1 MKLRNTL
8 ISIPA
13 QGAWLDGLLAHAPDV
28 RGLAVLP
35 QSSGHPALDTGPR
48 PLELALQ
55 SRGFATMRLDQ
66 RCNAAAHGS
75 YDLIGSERASGR
87 HDLIACR

>member
-1 MKLRNTL
+1 VKLRNTL

-48 PLELALQ
+48 PVEIALQ
-55 SRGFATMRLDQ
+55 SRGFATIRLDLLTRQ
-66 RCNAAAHGS
+66 EALR
-75 YDLIGSERASGR
+75 DPDASFN
-87 HDLIACR
+87 IPA

>member
-55 SRGFATMRLDQ
+55 SRGFATMRLDLLTRQ
-66 RCNAAAHGS
+66 EALRDPDVLV
-75 YDLIGSERASGR
+75 YW
-87 HDLIACR
+87 